1 MQAWAEDEARMMAAR
16 GTNGH
21 VRSAPVG
28 TFVGVGCNG
37 TTCQGSGTLV
47 GIASVAGIRGLP
59 GHGAYCSS
67 KAAVISYCESLRGEC
82 RPFGVQVVTIAP
94 GYIDTPLLAGLDES
108 HRQFLIGLH
117 PLGRLG
123 RPDEVASATLF
134 LLSDEASFV
143 TGMHLLVDGGF
154 SAGKS

>member
-47 GIASVAGIRGLP
+47 GEATYRGKTVRVW
-59 GHGAYCSS
+59 A
-67 KAAVISYCESLRGEC
+67 R
-82 RPFGVQVVTIAP
+82 
-94 GYIDTPLLAGLDES
+94 
-108 HRQFLIGLH
+108 
-117 PLGRLG
+117 
-123 RPDEVASATLF
+123 
-134 LLSDEASFV
+134 
-143 TGMHLLVDGGF
+143 
-154 SAGKS
+154 